1 MLASPERNLFLSVF
15 QKTILV
21 RCNDAVSRELLE
33 SGYGALT
40 VPSVT
45 AIDFSYT
52 IGQLEADAGFF
63 LTRDGQ
69 DQIVARHV
77 AEFLFFFEKDITL
90 ELQRRRSDLYFLHAA
105 AVEHKNKAVIIV
117 AASGTGKS
125 TTTWGLLHMGFHY
138 LSDELAPIG
147 LDTMTVQAFPHALN
161 LKSEPPGPYPL
172 PLKTLRTSETLHVPV
187 ELLPGQAS
195 LMPIPVAAVFFL
207 KRESVSLRPQRRAL
221 SVGEASIRLLANA
234 LNPLAHHADG
244 LDAAIAIARQARCF
258 ELQVAGLVETCEM
271 LRAALEE

>member
-1 MLASPERNLFLSVF
+1 MPASRERSLVLSVF

-21 RCNDAVSRELLE
+21 RCNDAVSCGLLE

-40 VPSVT
+40 VPPGT

-52 IGQLEADAGFF
+52 IGQLETDAGFF

-69 DQIVARHV
+69 EQIVARDV
-77 AEFLFFFEKDITL
+77 AEFLFFFEKDLTL

-105 AVEHKNKAVIIV
+105 AVEYKNKAAIIV

-125 TTTWGLLHMGFHY
+125 TTTWGLLHAGFHY
-138 LSDELAPIG
+138 LSDELAPIS
-147 LDTMTVQAFPHALN
+147 LDTMTVHAFPHALN

-187 ELLPGQAS
+187 EQLPGQMMLAPYP
-195 LMPIPVAAVFFL
+195 LAAVFFL
-207 KRESVSLRPQRRAL
+207 KRERTSQQPQWRAL
-221 SVGEASIRLLANA
+221 SAGEASIRLLANA
-234 LNPLAHHADG
+234 LNPLAHRADG
-244 LDAAIAIARQARCF
+244 LDAAIEIARHARCF

-271 LRAALEE
+271 LRAALDE